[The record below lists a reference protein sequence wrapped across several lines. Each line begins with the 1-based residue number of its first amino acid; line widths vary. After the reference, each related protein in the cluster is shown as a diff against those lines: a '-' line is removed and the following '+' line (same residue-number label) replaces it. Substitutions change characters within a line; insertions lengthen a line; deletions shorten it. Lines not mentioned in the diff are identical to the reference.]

1 VAPFVRILIALQ
13 HRIFHLFRAS
23 LPTWFAGVEENPGSS
38 CNRENRN
45 VSSPMSEQ
53 RPTSRQLT
61 RNRIVEAAVAVMA
74 ESGLEGFSMRA
85 LGHRLGTTQMMPYRH
100 FASKDALFVE
110 IKRLVFDRF
119 GAYLDECASSGRT
132 PETRLRRHCLGYIK
146 FGCEA
151 SADYELIFG
160 RWSRSAYLAV
170 LAADGI
176 RSLNMT
182 RGWSAALDIVA
193 VLRDTTREDRHVIV
207 ACHTV
212 WGALHGLVSLH
223 LARKLGFG
231 PTIHEIAPSVIENLL
246 QIAGSK
252 KAPKSG
258 IRPVDLPP
266 VQPVLSATAK
276 RDRKQSSK

>member
-1 VAPFVRILIALQ
+1 VK
-13 HRIFHLFRAS
+13 
-23 LPTWFAGVEENPGSS
+23 
-38 CNRENRN
+38 
-45 VSSPMSEQ
+45 
-53 RPTSRQLT
+53 
-61 RNRIVEAAVAVMA
+61 AAVEVVA

-85 LGHRLGTTQMMPYRH
+85 LGDRLGATQMMPYRH

-160 RWSRSAYLAV
+160 RWSRSAYVAV
-170 LAADGI
+170 LAADGV

-182 RGWSAALDIVA
+182 RAWSAALDIVA
-193 VLRDTTREDRHVIV
+193 ALRDTTREDRDVIV

-231 PTIHEIAPSVIENLL
+231 PTIQEIAPSVIENLL

-266 VQPVLSATAK
+266 VQPVLSAKAK

>member
-1 VAPFVRILIALQ
+1 M
-13 HRIFHLFRAS
+13 
-23 LPTWFAGVEENPGSS
+23 
-38 CNRENRN
+38 
-45 VSSPMSEQ
+45 SSPLSEQ
-53 RPTSRQLT
+53 RPNPRQLT
-61 RNRIVEAAVAVMA
+61 RDRIVEAAVAIMA
-74 ESGLEGFSMRA
+74 ERGLDGFSMRA
-85 LGHRLGTTQMMPYRH
+85 LGQRLGTTQMMPYRH

-132 PETRLRRHCLGYIK
+132 LETRLRRHCLGYIK

-170 LAADGI
+170 LAADGV

-193 VLRDTTREDRHVIV
+193 ALRGTTREDRDVIV
-207 ACHTV
+207 TCHTV

-231 PTIHEIAPSVIENLL
+231 PTIEEIAPSLVESLV
-246 QIAGSK
+246 QIAGSN
-252 KAPKSG
+252 KAAKASN
-258 IRPVDLPP
+258 RRVDLPP
-266 VQPVLSATAK
+266 VRPVLSAKAK
-276 RDRKQSSK
+276 RRRSNSAK

>member
-1 VAPFVRILIALQ
+1 
-13 HRIFHLFRAS
+13 
-23 LPTWFAGVEENPGSS
+23 
-38 CNRENRN
+38 
-45 VSSPMSEQ
+45 M
-53 RPTSRQLT
+53 
-61 RNRIVEAAVAVMA
+61 EAAVAIVA

-85 LGHRLGTTQMMPYRH
+85 LGQRLGTTQMMPYRH

-119 GAYLDECASSGRT
+119 GAYLDACASSGRT
-132 PETRLRRHCLGYIK
+132 PEARLRRHCLGYIK

-151 SADYELIFG
+151 PADYQLIFG
-160 RWSRSAYLAV
+160 HWSRSAYQAV
-170 LAADGI
+170 LAADGV

-193 VLRDTTREDRHVIV
+193 ELRDTSREDRDVIV
-207 ACHTV
+207 TCHTV

-231 PTIHEIAPSVIENLL
+231 PTIEEIAPSLIENLV

-252 KAPKSG
+252 RASRSS
-258 IRPVDLPP
+258 IRAADLPI
-266 VQPVLSATAK
+266 VQPLLSANAK
-276 RDRKQSSK
+276 RSRSRSSR

>member
-1 VAPFVRILIALQ
+1 MKSFLRILVAPQQRF
-13 HRIFHLFRAS
+13 FHLFRAS
-23 LPTWFAGVEENPGSS
+23 LPTRFAGLEGVPWIG
-38 CNRENRN
+38 RTARRRN
-45 VSSPMSEQ
+45 VNSPLFEQ
-53 RPTSRQLT
+53 RPSSRQLT
-61 RNRIVEAAVAVMA
+61 RDRIVEAAVAVMA

-85 LGHRLGTTQMMPYRH
+85 LGQRLGTTQMMPYRH

-151 SADYELIFG
+151 PADYELIFG
-160 RWSRSAYLAV
+160 RWNRSAYFAV

-193 VLRDTTREDRHVIV
+193 AMRDATREDRNVIV

-212 WGALHGLVSLH
+212 WGALHGLVNLH
-223 LARKLGFG
+223 LAKKLGFG
-231 PTIHEIAPSVIENLL
+231 PSIEEIAPSLVESLP
-246 QIAGSK
+246 QIAGSD
-252 KAPKSG
+252 KAPRSS
-258 IRPVDLPP
+258 IRRVDLPP
-266 VQPVLSATAK
+266 VRPVLSTQAK
-276 RDRKQSSK
+276 RSRSRSSK